1 MARCGARARGFA
13 SPKDRALSEIRLFVT
28 TTEKQAEA
36 VLDRMSEV
44 FGEEDYA
51 IGTTEVDEK
60 RDVWEAS
67 IYMMAVDEESVNER
81 LTEALS
87 EDRVAM
93 GSTVTYV
100 EEPSGMR
107 RTVTITYPAD
117 ADLALRKI
125 SVLSPIGRSLLGRR
139 RGDIIDVALPGDRL
153 LEIRIADTAH
163 RKLLQEAA

>member
-1 MARCGARARGFA
+1 MMKLHDLVLSRTDAEGLAAMLAAHRRSH
-13 SPKDRALSEIRLFVT
+13 SPEADP
-28 TTEKQAEA
+28 AEA
-36 VLDRMSEV
+36 LVELLAQARRVS
-44 FGEEDYA
+44 G
-51 IGTTEVDEK
+51 
-60 RDVWEAS
+60 
-67 IYMMAVDEESVNER
+67 
-81 LTEALS
+81 EALS

-139 RGDIIDVALPGDRL
+139 RGDIVDVALPGGRL
-153 LEIRIADTAH
+153 LEIRIADSAR
-163 RKLLQEAA
+163 RKALREAA